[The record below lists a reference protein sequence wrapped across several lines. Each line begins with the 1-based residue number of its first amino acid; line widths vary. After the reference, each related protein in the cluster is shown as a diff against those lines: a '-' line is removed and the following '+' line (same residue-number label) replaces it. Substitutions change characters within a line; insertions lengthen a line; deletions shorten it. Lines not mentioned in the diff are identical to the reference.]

1 MQAPK
6 EWVDRLAEGIAG
18 DVVRGLEGPLREELE
33 TFRALAREL
42 ETFRALAEEIV
53 ELLRAEARK
62 EAGTWGRPGE

>member
-6 EWVDRLAEGIAG
+6 
-18 DVVRGLEGPLREELE
+18 
-33 TFRALAREL
+33 EL

-62 EAGTWGRPGE
+62 EAG

>member
-6 EWVDRLAEGIAG
+6 EWVDRLAEGIAE
-18 DVVRGLEGPLREELE
+18 DVVRGLEGPLREQTELLE
-33 TFRALAREL
+33 LMRRQL

-62 EAGTWGRPGE
+62 EAG

>member
-33 TFRALAREL
+33 TFRALA
-42 ETFRALAEEIV
+42 EEIV